1 MAYKILA
8 GTRIIDLTM
17 VFAGPVATKILA
29 ELGAEVIKIES
40 SQRPDVFTRANVYP
54 ENGPADDPWNRGCIF
69 HSLNAGKRGI
79 SLNLSDDKGRDIFKQ
94 LVGISQA
101 VVENFSPRVMGH
113 WGLGY
118 EQLRQIN
125 PSVIMCSISGLG
137 HTGPLRDYS
146 MYVPGMEGMSAITH
160 NSGYPDGPPMLSG
173 YAYGDWLTGANAA
186 VALITALYYKKIT
199 GKGQYIDLSGREAAI
214 CHIGE
219 RVMDYTLNKRDGK
232 RTGNSH
238 PSFSLHGCYQC
249 QGDDNWIAMAT
260 ETEEQWARFCVV
272 IGSPPWTGEERF
284 SSMENRRKNQAN
296 LDRLIEEWTAQRD
309 KFEIMEMMQQS
320 GIPAGAVLNMKEVN
334 LNPHLID
341 RGFFQIIDHGDD
353 IGKRPIPSQIPAKFT
368 GFERFVP
375 KRAPRFNEDTE
386 YVLCS
391 LLGMSKECL
400 AQLEDEKVIG
410 RQPVFPAGRPTNA
423 ALIEKQQAGWFD
435 VDYLSELRKSHGED
449 IGRTGVDRL

>member
-1 MAYKILA
+1 MAYKILT
-8 GTRIIDLTM
+8 GIRIIDLTM

-40 SQRPDVFTRANVYP
+40 NQRADVFTRANVYP
-54 ENGPADDPWNRGCIF
+54 ENNPGDDPWNRGCIF

-79 SLNLSDDKGRDIFKQ
+79 SLNLSHEKGRAIFKQ
-94 LVGISQA
+94 LVQIGQV
-101 VVENFSPRVMGH
+101 VVENFSPRVMEN

-118 EQLRQIN
+118 EQLRQVN
-125 PSVIMCSISGLG
+125 PNVIMCSISGLG

-186 VALITALYYKKIT
+186 MALITALYYQKIT
-199 GKGQYIDLSGREAAI
+199 GKGQYIDLSGREASI

-232 RTGNSH
+232 RTGNRH

-249 QGDDNWIAMAT
+249 RGVDNWIAIAT
-260 ETEEQWARFCVV
+260 ETDDQWARFCAV
-272 IGSPPWTGEERF
+272 IGSPPWTGEEKF
-284 SSMENRRKNQAN
+284 SSMENRRKNQAD
-296 LDRLIEEWTAQRD
+296 LDRLIEEWTTQHD
-309 KFEIMEMMQQS
+309 KFKIMEILQQS

-341 RGFFQIIDHGDD
+341 RGFFQMIDHGDD
-353 IGKRPIPSQIPAKFT
+353 IGKRPILSQMPAKFK
-368 GFERFVP
+368 GFEPFVL

-386 YVLCS
+386 YVLCT
-391 LLGMSKECL
+391 LLGMSKEDL
-400 AQLEDEKVIG
+400 IQLEDEKVIG
-410 RQPVFPAGRPTNA
+410 HQPVFPTGRPTNA
-423 ALIEKQQAGWFD
+423 GLIEKQQAGWFD
-435 VDYLSELRKSHGED
+435 ADYLRELRKSHGED
-449 IGRTGVDRL
+449 IGRTSAD